1 MEQRRI
7 FEGKRVLNPL
17 TNQRIRI
24 GDGAFIEAVQQIHEQ
39 IQP

>member
-17 TNQRIRI
+17 TNRDTYE
-24 GDGAFIEAVQQIHEQ
+24 DGPFIEAV
-39 IQP
+39 